1 MNRLTWLRVWGFN
14 SLTQDRKQS
23 SPTLPPHESEA
34 LAALM
39 RRLSDLAPITHP
51 IEEAVEA

>member
-1 MNRLTWLRVWGFN
+1 MNKLTWLRVSGFN